1 MVKLTVLY
9 GHPDDPDAFEEYYAN
24 THMPLVDEIPNLQR
38 YEAARII
45 ATPDGS
51 EPPYYRIFEGYFEDM
66 EQLQS
71 SLSTPEGQAA
81 PNDIPNFAT
90 GGRRSSS
97 LRWTRRRPFV
107 TPNSANSVKK
117 LSEKGSERRSK
128 GGFGRYKEGE
138 MGRKG
143 LPGGPWGYATDAP
156 EAFRTVSRR
165 SSRNLPSTRLGE

>member
-1 MVKLTVLY
+1 MPILGTSVNRLQGCIGPRYVRSFTYGKGLASKRRSPMVKLTVLY

-24 THMPLVDEIPNLQR
+24 THMPLVDEMPNLQR
-38 YEAARII
+38 YEAARIV

-128 GGFGRYKEGE
+128 GG
-138 MGRKG
+138 
-143 LPGGPWGYATDAP
+143 
-156 EAFRTVSRR
+156 
-165 SSRNLPSTRLGE
+165 